1 MTQASREVT
10 KTGAGP
16 HQPTVPEICSPRQ
29 RACSG
34 GQSMGAETQCRC
46 SATLLWLL
54 DTHQAEEGSSHCAH
68 TTPGHQAPGAGLQG
82 Y

>member
-29 RACSG
+29 RACSERTG
-34 GQSMGAETQCRC
+34 VWRVNVR
-46 SATLLWLL
+46 
-54 DTHQAEEGSSHCAH
+54 SSEPLPHCCLPLTWPGKAALVVH
-68 TTPGHQAPGAGLQG
+68 TPT
-82 Y
+82 